1 MKLTWILCV
10 CFVCSLSANVMSQQ
24 RVNMNL
30 GKTSIKTV
38 FEEIRRQTGKI
49 IIYNDDRLGLERV
62 VKADFKE
69 ADVRA
74 VLDKVLAGSGM
85 TYRFVDDYIVI
96 VPEVKAMRDST
107 VKQFQIKGK
116 VTDKKGEVIPGVT
129 VRLDSTSLGAATD
142 VNGEFSLTLSMD
154 KGTLVFSF
162 IGMKT
167 QKVKYTGQK

>member
-1 MKLTWILCV
+1 
-10 CFVCSLSANVMSQQ
+10 
-24 RVNMNL
+24 
-30 GKTSIKTV
+30 
-38 FEEIRRQTGKI
+38 
-49 IIYNDDRLGLERV
+49 
-62 VKADFKE
+62 
-69 ADVRA
+69 
-74 VLDKVLAGSGM
+74 
-85 TYRFVDDYIVI
+85 
-96 VPEVKAMRDST
+96 MRDST

-167 QKVKYTGQK
+167 EGEVHGPKIS